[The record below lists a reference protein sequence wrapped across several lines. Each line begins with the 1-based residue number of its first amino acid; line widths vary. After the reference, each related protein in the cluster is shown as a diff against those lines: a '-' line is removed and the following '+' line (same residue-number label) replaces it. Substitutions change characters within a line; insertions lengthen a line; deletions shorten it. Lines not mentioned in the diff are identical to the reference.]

1 VILATSNSY
10 KATGETLKGL
20 RPDGRL
26 VLMGISDEPLIVT
39 GHLLMGRGR
48 IIGSVQ
54 NDREYLYEALD
65 YVAKGKVRV
74 MTESF
79 LLDDMNTA
87 YDKVV
92 KGELRFRAVL
102 KIQ

>member
-1 VILATSNSY
+1 
-10 KATGETLKGL
+10 
-20 RPDGRL
+20 
-26 VLMGISDEPLIVT
+26 
-39 GHLLMGRGR
+39 
-48 IIGSVQ
+48 
-54 NDREYLYEALD
+54 
-65 YVAKGKVRV
+65 

-79 LLDDMNTA
+79 PLDDVNTA

>member
-1 VILATSNSY
+1 MISVTSNSY
-10 KATGETLKGL
+10 QVTSIPLKGL

-48 IIGSVQ
+48 IIGSLQ

-79 LLDDMNTA
+79 PLDDMNTA